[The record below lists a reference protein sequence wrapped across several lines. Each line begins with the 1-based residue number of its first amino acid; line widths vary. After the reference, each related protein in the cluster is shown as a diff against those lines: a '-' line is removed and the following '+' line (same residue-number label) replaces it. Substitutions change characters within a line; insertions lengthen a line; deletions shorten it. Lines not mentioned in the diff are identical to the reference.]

1 MDISTTLVYL
11 HCLPAK
17 GNSDAEG
24 TVMDIGSTIFT
35 VYFIGAVVVGIFLLR
50 EVEFGSESSFKKKG
64 QKLGPEYW
72 GRYAGS
78 QQETEAM
85 KTIEPPA
92 PSKDSV
98 GGLSGGGTYSGG
110 RAVTR

>member
-1 MDISTTLVYL
+1 
-11 HCLPAK
+11 
-17 GNSDAEG
+17 
-24 TVMDIGSTIFT
+24 MDIGSTIFT

-50 EVEFGSESSFKKKG
+50 EVEFGSESTFKKKG

-85 KTIEPPA
+85 KTIEPPK
-92 PSKDSV
+92 PTKDA
-98 GGLSGGGTYSGG
+98 GNGAAGGGTYAGG